1 MPSAANLVPI
11 LHCVALAAFIGVT
24 SLSMLVAVMG
34 RMRLRRPLLIW
45 RRPGS
50 IRSSLLGPVLFLLL
64 VGGGLGHAWLTG
76 RSVPLAVLVGYPAGG
91 AFWLV
96 ATWMLRTV
104 VVTEYGIVPDLS
116 RVHRAVV
123 WSRVV
128 DYFTTTRQGQPL
140 VVLLYRGP
148 DGARRRLDLPVP
160 RARAGALR
168 EIVERKLA
176 ARFSM
181 PDVEVDEDVLDR
193 LDDRIDV
200 S

>member
-1 MPSAANLVPI
+1 MPSAANLVTI
-11 LHCVALAAFIGVT
+11 VHYLALSAFIGVT
-24 SLSMLVAVMG
+24 SISMLVAVAG
-34 RMRLRRPLLIW
+34 RMRLRRPLLTW

-50 IRSSLLGPVLFLLL
+50 ILRELLGPVLFLLL

-76 RSVPLAVLVGYPAGG
+76 RSVPLAVLMGYPAGG
-91 AFWLV
+91 IFWLV
-96 ATWMLRTV
+96 ATWMLQTV

-140 VVLLYRGP
+140 VVVLYRGP
-148 DGARRRLDLPVP
+148 EGEHHRLDLPVP
-160 RARAGALR
+160 RAHAAALR
-168 EIVERKLA
+168 EIVERKLR

-181 PDVEVDEDVLDR
+181 PDEEIGEEVLDR
-193 LDDRIDV
+193 LDDRIDL